1 MTSWF
6 RMGLL
11 VAVIHGLEDVAL
23 LSLGRFLPVP
33 VWALYVIGVALSAT
47 VLTLLIGRL
56 TRRLAE

>member
-11 VAVIHGLEDVAL
+11 VAVIHSLEDVLL

-33 VWALYVIGVALSAT
+33 LWALYVIGIAVSTLLLT
-47 VLTLLIGRL
+47 VLIGRI
-56 TRRLAE
+56 TRRVSG

>member
-56 TRRLAE
+56 TRRLAG

>member
-47 VLTLLIGRL
+47 VLTVLIGRL

>member
-6 RMGLL
+6 RVGLL

-33 VWALYVIGVALSAT
+33 VWALYAIGVGLSAT

-56 TRRLAE
+56 TRRVSG

>member
-1 MTSWF
+1 MTSWC

-56 TRRLAE
+56 TRRLAG

>member
-6 RMGLL
+6 RMSLL

-56 TRRLAE
+56 TRRLAG

>member
-33 VWALYVIGVALSAT
+33 VWALYVVGVAVSAT
-47 VLTLLIGRL
+47 VLTVLIGRL
-56 TRRLAE
+56 TRRLAG

>member
-11 VAVIHGLEDVAL
+11 VALIHGLEDVAL

-33 VWALYVIGVALSAT
+33 VWLMYAIGVGLSAT

-56 TRRLAE
+56 TRRVSG